1 MSFQKIFYLDSINV
15 WKNLMTTS
23 WLDNNK
29 WHGKVFSIIPKVT
42 GLVMI
47 LGADLITGKTVSA
60 KEIQIAP
67 IPSIQRQDKVVQDI
81 LAREITLIL

>member
-1 MSFQKIFYLDSINV
+1 
-15 WKNLMTTS
+15 
-23 WLDNNK
+23 
-29 WHGKVFSIIPKVT
+29 
-42 GLVMI
+42 MI

-60 KEIQIAP
+60 KEIQIVP